1 LILTASHDS
10 GIEALEE
17 IKDKLPLKVTHAH
30 NERGCLCL
38 NLAAP
43 FGRYENSQIEELW
56 KLDPINVYVHGT
68 PLDLEDEDVKNPF
81 VNGHAKP
88 VHARKMKR
96 RI

>member
-1 LILTASHDS
+1 MSLKLSASHDS

-38 NLAAP
+38 NLTAP
-43 FGRYENSQIEELW
+43 FGRYENTQIEELW
-56 KLDPINVYVHGT
+56 KLDPINVYLHGK
-68 PLDLEDEDVKNPF
+68 PLDLENEDVGNPF
-81 VNGHAKP
+81 VNGRANAKL
-88 VHARKMKR
+88 KR